1 MNDQIDSLGQATAR
15 TRGRS
20 RNAVSSGPSVPSTT
34 LIRRIRVILRG
45 GDEGST
51 LVEFALILPAF
62 MMLITALCTF
72 AIAFSN
78 ELTLTSAVGSGA
90 QYLQL
95 IRTTT
100 TNPCADTLTAIESA
114 APSLTPASISLTFSF
129 NGTNVTGNT
138 CSGDQSYLI
147 QGQPITVSATYP
159 CTLQI
164 YAVRFTSACQLS
176 AKVTEYEY

>member
-1 MNDQIDSLGQATAR
+1 MKDQIDSLGQVTAR

-20 RNAVSSGPSVPSTT
+20 RNAASSGPGVPSRT
-34 LIRRIRVILRG
+34 LIRRIRVLLRS

-114 APSLTPASISLTFSF
+114 APSLTPANISLSFSF

>member
-1 MNDQIDSLGQATAR
+1 MNDQIDSLGQAPAR

-20 RNAVSSGPSVPSTT
+20 RNAVSSGPSVPSKT
-34 LIRRIRVILRG
+34 LIRRIRVLLRG

>member
-1 MNDQIDSLGQATAR
+1 MKDQIDSLGQATAL

-20 RNAVSSGPSVPSTT
+20 RNASPSGPGAPPKS
-34 LIRRIRVILRG
+34 LIRRIRALLRSG
-45 GDEGST
+45 QEGST
-51 LVEFALILPAF
+51 LIELALIFPAF

-72 AIAFSN
+72 AVAFSN
-78 ELTLTSAVGSGA
+78 ELTLTSAIGSGA

-114 APSLTPASISLTFSF
+114 APNLTPANITLSFSF
-129 NGTNVTGNT
+129 NGTNVKSNS
-138 CSGDQSYLI
+138 CSGDQSYLVE
-147 QGQPITVSATYP
+147 GEPVTVSATYP

-164 YAVRFTSACQLS
+164 YAVTFTSACQLS

>member
-1 MNDQIDSLGQATAR
+1 MNDQIDSLGQAPAR

-20 RNAVSSGPSVPSTT
+20 RNAASSGPSVPSKT
-34 LIRRIRVILRG
+34 LIRRIRVLLRG

>member
-1 MNDQIDSLGQATAR
+1 
-15 TRGRS
+15 
-20 RNAVSSGPSVPSTT
+20 
-34 LIRRIRVILRG
+34 
-45 GDEGST
+45 
-51 LVEFALILPAF
+51 
-62 MMLITALCTF
+62 
-72 AIAFSN
+72 
-78 ELTLTSAVGSGA
+78 
-90 QYLQL
+90 
-95 IRTTT
+95 
-100 TNPCADTLTAIESA
+100 LTAIESA

>member
-1 MNDQIDSLGQATAR
+1 MNDQIDSLGQAIAR

-20 RNAVSSGPSVPSTT
+20 RNAVSSGPSVRSTT

-90 QYLQL
+90 QQPHILVQRYQRHGQYLL
-95 IRTTT
+95 RRSVLFD
-100 TNPCADTLTAIESA
+100 PGAADYCFRHVSMH
-114 APSLTPASISLTFSF
+114 ASNLRCPVYF
-129 NGTNVTGNT
+129 G
-138 CSGDQSYLI
+138 
-147 QGQPITVSATYP
+147 
-159 CTLQI
+159 
-164 YAVRFTSACQLS
+164 LS
-176 AKVTEYEY
+176 AFSKGDRI